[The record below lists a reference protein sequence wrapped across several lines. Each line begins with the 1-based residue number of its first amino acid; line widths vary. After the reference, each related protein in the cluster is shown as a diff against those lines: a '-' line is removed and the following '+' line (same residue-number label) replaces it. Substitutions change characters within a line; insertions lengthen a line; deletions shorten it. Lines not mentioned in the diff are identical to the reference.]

1 MLCLTED
8 AVLICDHGGRVENKP
23 TQDWVHI
30 EDRQVLV
37 EDNPEHRD
45 IKHCPNTN
53 PVVGLR
59 ACLNTLAV
67 REGYSALVRID
78 GDPVCLD
85 TVRGLTDGSPPGI
98 VNYKVVKPGQPFV
111 TADA

>member
-1 MLCLTED
+1 MLWLTED

-23 TQDWVHI
+23 IQDWVHI

-67 REGYSALVRID
+67 REGYSALVRIN

>member
-1 MLCLTED
+1 MLWLTED
-8 AVLICDHGGRVENKP
+8 AVLICDHGGRVAIKP
-23 TQDWVHI
+23 TQTLVRI

-37 EDNPEHRD
+37 QDNPEYRN
-45 IKHCPNTN
+45 IRHCPNTN

-67 REGYSALVRID
+67 REGYSALLTIE

-85 TVRGLTDGSPPGI
+85 FVLGLTDGSPPGI
-98 VNYKVVKPGQPFV
+98 VTYKVVAAGQPFV
-111 TADA
+111 TADS

>member
-1 MLCLTED
+1 MLWLTED
-8 AVLICDHGGRVENKP
+8 AVLICDHGGRVGIKP
-23 TQDWVHI
+23 TQTLVRI

-37 EDNPEHRD
+37 QDNPEHRN
-45 IKHCPNTN
+45 IRHCPNTN

-67 REGYSALVRID
+67 REGYSALLTIE

-85 TVRGLTDGSPPGI
+85 SVLGLTDGSPPGI
-98 VNYKVVKPGQPFV
+98 VTYKVVAPGQPFV
-111 TADA
+111 TADS